1 MTSASRRVSDR
12 YELGPVL
19 GRGGM
24 ADVVRAHDTVL
35 HRDVAVKLLRG
46 GSDLDRERFA
56 SEARLLAML
65 NHPNVVTVLDTGIDN
80 DCAWLVLELLE
91 GTPLDEV
98 LLDRGPVDA
107 TRVAAIGAQVASALA
122 HAHAHDI
129 VHRDVKPSNV
139 LIDADGHA
147 KLTDFGIARRTV
159 AASPTLSGQTIGTA
173 AYLAPEQVAGEPVS
187 TAADVYALGLVLLE
201 AMTGRREYDGPA
213 VEAAMARLQ
222 RSPVVPA
229 SLPTGWP
236 GLISKMTARLPAERP
251 TALDVAAR
259 LDVLAGRSPTM
270 PPPLSQATSE

>member
-1 MTSASRRVSDR
+1 MTSASRRLSDR

-46 GSDLDRERFA
+46 ASDLDRERFV

-65 NHPNVVTVLDTGIDN
+65 NHPNVVTVLDTGIDS

-91 GTPLDEV
+91 GTPLDE
-98 LLDRGPVDA
+98 LLLERGPVDA
-107 TRVAAIGAQVASALA
+107 TRVASIGAQVASALA

-139 LIDADGHA
+139 LIDADDHA
-147 KLTDFGIARRTV
+147 KLTDFGIARRTLS
-159 AASPTLSGQTIGTA
+159 ASPTLSGQTIGTA
-173 AYLAPEQVAGEPVS
+173 AYLAPEQVAGELVS

-236 GLISKMTARLPAERP
+236 GLISKMTARLPTERP
-251 TALDVAAR
+251 TALDVDAR
-259 LDVLAGRSPTM
+259 LDVLAGRPPTM
-270 PPPLSQATSE
+270 EPPLSQATSE

>member
-35 HRDVAVKLLRG
+35 HRDVAVKLLRD
-46 GSDLDRERFA
+46 GSDIDLERFA

-65 NHPNVVTVLDTGIDN
+65 NHPNVVTVLDTGIDS

-91 GTPLDEV
+91 GTPLDE
-98 LLDRGPVDA
+98 LLLEAGPVDA

-139 LIDADGHA
+139 LIDADDHA

-159 AASPTLSGQTIGTA
+159 SASPTLTGQTIGTA

-222 RSPVVPA
+222 RSPVVPT

-236 GLISKMTARLPAERP
+236 GLISKMTARLPTERP

-270 PPPLSQATSE
+270 APPLSQAASD

>member
-65 NHPNVVTVLDTGIDN
+65 NHPNVVTVLDTGIES

-139 LIDADGHA
+139 LIDADDHA

-159 AASPTLSGQTIGTA
+159 SASPTLSGQTIGTA
-173 AYLAPEQVAGEPVS
+173 AYLAPEQVAGEPVT

-259 LDVLAGRSPTM
+259 LDVLAGRSTTM

>member
-1 MTSASRRVSDR
+1 
-12 YELGPVL
+12 
-19 GRGGM
+19 M

-35 HRDVAVKLLRG
+35 HRDVAVKLLRD
-46 GSDLDRERFA
+46 GSDIDRERFV

-65 NHPNVVTVLDTGIDN
+65 NHPNVVTVLDTGIDG

-91 GTPLDEV
+91 GTPLDEL

-107 TRVAAIGAQVASALA
+107 SRVAAIGAQVALALA

-139 LIDADGHA
+139 LIDADDHA

-159 AASPTLSGQTIGTA
+159 SASPTLSGQTIGTA
-173 AYLAPEQVAGEPVS
+173 AYLAPEQVAGESVS
-187 TAADVYALGLVLLE
+187 SAADIYALGLVLLE

-236 GLISKMTARLPAERP
+236 GLISKMTARLPTERP

-259 LDVLAGRSPTM
+259 LDVLAGRSPAM